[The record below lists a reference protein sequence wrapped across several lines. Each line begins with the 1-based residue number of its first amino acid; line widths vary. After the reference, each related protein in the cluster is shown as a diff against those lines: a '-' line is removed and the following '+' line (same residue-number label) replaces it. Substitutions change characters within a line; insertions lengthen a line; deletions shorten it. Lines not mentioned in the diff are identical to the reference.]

1 MTTGDTGAKRS
12 SRFFW
17 FEGVSEAEVL
27 RSLNDTRPSRLRRQG
42 PRRTLVIAMAI
53 VLAAMALIAFV
64 TETKL
69 TTYLEFGLIAAA
81 LVLYTLL
88 RKAVRKI
95 SDAPDELLDERQ
107 IAVRDAAHTVAY
119 RVLALVGSVT
129 LVLHLVLRHPHDV
142 IAAAAPADGTM
153 LLIGFVMSAAFLP
166 ALVLAWNLPSEQP
179 EA

>member
-1 MTTGDTGAKRS
+1 MAAEGSKRRS
-12 SRFFW
+12 KFFW
-17 FEGVSEAEVL
+17 FEGVTEAEVV
-27 RSLNDTRPSRLRRQG
+27 RSLNDARPTRLRQQG
-42 PRRTLVIAMAI
+42 PRRALVIAMAV
-53 VLAAMALIAFV
+53 VLAAMALIAFM

-69 TTYLEFGLIAAA
+69 TSYLGFGLIAAA

-88 RKAVRKI
+88 RKAVRLI

-129 LVLHLVLRHPHDV
+129 LVLHLVLRHPSGTP
-142 IAAAAPADGTM
+142 AAVANADGTM
-153 LLIGFVMSAAFLP
+153 LLIAFVMSAAFLP

-179 EA
+179 DA

>member
-1 MTTGDTGAKRS
+1 MTAKRRS
-12 SRFFW
+12 KFFW

-27 RSLNDTRPSRLRRQG
+27 RSLNDTRPSRLRHQG
-42 PRRTLVIAMAI
+42 TRRVLVGVTAA
-53 VLAAMALIAFV
+53 VLFSMALLGFL
-64 TETKL
+64 TWSKL
-69 TTYLEFGLIAAA
+69 TSYLEFGLIAAA

-119 RVLALVGSVT
+119 RVLTILGTVV
-129 LVLHLVLRHPHDV
+129 LVLHTLQRQPHGTP
-142 IAAAAPADGTM
+142 APTAGLDGMM
-153 LLIGFVMSAAFLP
+153 LLLAFVMSAAFLP
-166 ALVLAWNLPSEQP
+166 ALVLAWNLPSEP